1 MFTRITKMKDLF
13 LDIREQE
20 LEKEKAVQEVQAA
33 KLLMY
38 LRNFNTNENEK

>member
-1 MFTRITKMKDLF
+1 MKDLF

-33 KLLMY
+33 KILMY
-38 LRNFNTNENEK
+38 LEF